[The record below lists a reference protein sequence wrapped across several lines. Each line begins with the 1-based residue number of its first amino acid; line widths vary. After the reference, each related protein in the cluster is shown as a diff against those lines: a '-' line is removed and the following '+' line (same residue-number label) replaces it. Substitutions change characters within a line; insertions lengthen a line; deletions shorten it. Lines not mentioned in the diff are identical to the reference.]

1 VAWKGI
7 AYVIGTA
14 LPFLE
19 TFDLRQK
26 TVYSRIALHG
36 TGFAGDVNAVTLLE
50 IWRYVGVAGLYAIA
64 YAVFALALGMLL
76 FQGRE
81 LGGGE
86 G

>member
-1 VAWKGI
+1 V
-7 AYVIGTA
+7 

-26 TVYSRIALHG
+26 AIYSKIAIAG
-36 TGFAGDVNAVTLLE
+36 TEFAQDINAVPLGD
-50 IWRYVGVAGLYAIA
+50 IWRYVGIASLYAIA
-64 YAVFALALGMLL
+64 YIVFALSVGMLL
-76 FQGRE
+76 FEGRE